1 MKKVLVLALAIVMV
15 VGLVLAGCAAP
26 ATPPT
31 PKTTPTPT
39 PAPAPAEVINLK
51 FTHHDPPDGPG
62 GKACAD
68 WASQLEKA
76 TNGKVKVTMYTA
88 ESLAKGKAT
97 VDAVLSGMA
106 DIGWSLTGF
115 YAGRFPLY
123 DLITMPTIGI
133 NSSAAGSTAAW
144 HIYQNFPEV
153 QKEFADYK
161 VIILHTHQGAPIG
174 TAKKQVKTLEDLQGM
189 KIRATAGGALDWLKA
204 AGASPVMLT
213 PGDIY
218 ISMQKGIIDGW
229 TIDMIGAEGFKLHE
243 VTDFYTRPYYYANAF
258 FVIMNKNKYNG
269 LPADVK
275 AAIDKLSGVDASR
288 TIFSKQWDADDSA
301 AYTRMKIKPE
311 QVYTLT
317 DAEWARWVGVSQ
329 KVWEAEVAKQQ
340 AGGAPAQKVLDDIK
354 ATAAEYNKANPKK

>member
-1 MKKVLVLALAIVMV
+1 MKNFTVIALAIVLV
-15 VGLVLAGCAAP
+15 VGIVLAGCAAP
-26 ATPPT
+26 APAT
-31 PKTTPTPT
+31 T
-39 PAPAPAEVINLK
+39 PAPKPTTAPEPVKPIELK

-76 TNGKVKVTMYTA
+76 SNGKVKVTMYPA
-88 ESLAKGKAT
+88 QALAKGPAT

-123 DLITMPTIGI
+123 DLLTMPCIGVT
-133 NSSAAGSTAAW
+133 SSAAGSTVAW
-144 HIYQNFPEV
+144 NAFKTFPEV
-153 QKEFADYK
+153 QKEFADFK
-161 VIILHTHQGAPIG
+161 VLILHTHQGAPIG
-174 TAKKQVKTLEDLQGM
+174 TVKKQVKTLEDLQGM

-204 AGASPVMLT
+204 AGASPVMMG

-218 ISMQKGIIDGW
+218 ISTQKGVIDGW

-258 FVIMNKNKYNG
+258 FVIMNKSKYES

-275 AAIDKLSGVDASR
+275 ALIDKLSGDQASKA
-288 TIFSKQWDADDSA
+288 IYSKQWDEDDAA
-301 AYTRMKIKPE
+301 AYQRMKIKPE
-311 QVYTLT
+311 QLYTLT
-317 DAEWARWVGVSQ
+317 DAEWARWVKVGE
-329 KVWEAEVAKQQ
+329 KVWADEIAKQE
-340 AGGAPAQKVLDDIK
+340 ANKAPAQKVFDANKKALDD
-354 ATAAEYNKANPKK
+354 YNKANPKK